1 MSNSTQNCTCI
12 ESGYAQTTNHC
23 PVHKNSTQNDWENSH
38 DFKQAVYAADILLD
52 TPYADPDDDIR
63 TVARQFNRM
72 VERYNT
78 LAKELA
84 DARRE
89 VITEI
94 EGGLSMLV
102 LEHPELKTA
111 IKSILA
117 TLRKE
122 EE

>member
-1 MSNSTQNCTCI
+1 M
-12 ESGYAQTTNHC
+12 TNT
-23 PVHKNSTQNDWENSH
+23 KTKWEEEITDMLRDAGLKPIH
-38 DFKQAVYAADILLD
+38 FKLNNAG
-52 TPYADPDDDIR
+52 IR
-63 TVARQFNRM
+63 IINRIKK
-72 VERYNT
+72 ER
-78 LAKELA
+78 A

-117 TLRKE
+117 TLRE
-122 EE
+122 ES